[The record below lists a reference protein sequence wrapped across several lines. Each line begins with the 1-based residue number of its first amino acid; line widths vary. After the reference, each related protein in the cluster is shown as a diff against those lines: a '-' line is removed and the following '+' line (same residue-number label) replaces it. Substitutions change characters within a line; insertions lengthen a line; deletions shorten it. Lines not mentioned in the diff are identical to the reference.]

1 MRKKSLPSYQKVKG
15 MHDEMQKVTKRLF
28 KVLYRNKTKQHIK
41 SLFDR
46 FLITL
51 QSYFESC
58 AVKYRFDNFDNQTPN
73 DTIKNRTPFKTLQE
87 DVERLEKW
95 TEGIGATTL
104 EGMEYF
110 HERPK
115 LILNYMNENESLE
128 KHELNDDAIQSFR
141 NWEAP
146 EFDEAVQ
153 SFRNAVQNVNKLL
166 EIDVKYRDLKDA
178 FKILKQDFGTS
189 STTADKVS
197 FLIGT
202 APSVSENDKIKMRKN
217 IKFAFEFHD
226 TKQPLQILIASLE
239 QYTFN
244 CINGEDFTTLKN
256 IFTMDI
262 DSS

>member
-1 MRKKSLPSYQKVKG
+1 M
-15 MHDEMQKVTKRLF
+15 
-28 KVLYRNKTKQHIK
+28 
-41 SLFDR
+41 DR
-46 FLITL
+46 RYWGYYIGR
-51 QSYFESC
+51 Y
-58 AVKYRFDNFDNQTPN
+58 
-73 DTIKNRTPFKTLQE
+73 
-87 DVERLEKW
+87 
-95 TEGIGATTL
+95 GIL
-104 EGMEYF
+104 
-110 HERPK
+110 ERPK

-202 APSVSENDKIKMRKN
+202 APSVSENDKIKIRKN

-244 CINGEDFTTLKN
+244 CINGEDFSLLKN

-262 DSS
+262 DNHTIEQLQGYYRKMTDVVGKHPENKDVLNFLNL